1 MPVAV
6 LFLMVVQPMYEGPED
21 IVYLTPAS
29 FDDHVVDGKGGE
41 KGAKWLVRP
50 GIERVAPTMI
60 HPAT

>member
-1 MPVAV
+1 
-6 LFLMVVQPMYEGPED
+6 MYEGPED
-21 IVYLTPAS
+21 IVYLTPATS
-29 FDDHVVDGKGGE
+29 NDYVRDGNGGE